1 MIVSGGWDSNPRKFA
16 LQANA
21 VAAVPPPHD
30 FSKEKFYLKIVIK
43 KTKNF

>member
-1 MIVSGGWDSNPRKFA
+1 
-16 LQANA
+16 
-21 VAAVPPPHD
+21 VPPPHD